1 MDYKLVAEKIL
12 ERVGGKN
19 NVEEL
24 VHCMTRLRFTLKDE
38 SIVDDELVKKTK
50 GVMGVMK
57 KSGQYQIIIGNEV
70 AGVYKEI
77 CNLGNFKKDHNNKNV
92 RSKKKQNI
100 FSEILDIISG
110 IMSPVIPALIGAA
123 MIKVLL
129 TVLPMIGILDASGQ
143 TYQLLSVVGDG
154 AFYFMP
160 VLIAMS
166 AARKFDANQYYAASI
181 ALILLHPNFTS
192 MLDSINGTGETL
204 KFFNFIPV
212 TYAYYG
218 YSVIPIIMSVAVLPY
233 IEKFVDKITPTITKN
248 FLKPMLVMLIIGP
261 LVMVVIGPLGSIF
274 GNVLTNIVYF
284 VHDKLGFIAVA
295 LVAAIFP
302 FIVMTGMHHAFTPIK
317 LGVLASTG
325 FEGFICIA
333 EFCSNMAQGAA
344 ALAVSIKSKNKDIK
358 QSAGSSAFSALV
370 AGITEPALYGTTL
383 RFKKPMIGACIGAGL
398 GGLVGGLFQMKCYG
412 VATPALVTIPQYIEQ
427 GNPKSII
434 YILITAG
441 VTILGSFIASYIIG
455 FEDIIEF
462 EEDDENGCMLAEK
475 SLNIGIKISSPLSG
489 EIVGL
494 SKVNDPTFESGVMGK
509 GTAIVPNN
517 GKIIAPFDGII
528 EAFFDTGHAIA
539 LKSDEGIEMLIHVG
553 IDTVNLEGKY
563 FKPKKSQGDR
573 IKAGDTILEFDIK
586 GIISEG
592 YEIVT
597 PVIITNSDNYMDV
610 VVENKNIVSEK
621 ECIMTVV

>member
-12 ERVGGKN
+12 KRVGGKD

-50 GVMGVMK
+50 GVMGIMK

-70 AGVYKEI
+70 AAVYKEL
-77 CNLGNFKKDHNNKNV
+77 CNLGNFKKDSNKRNV
-92 RSKKKQNI
+92 KPKKKQNL
-100 FSEILDIISG
+100 FEGLLDIISG

-129 TVLPMIGILDASGQ
+129 TVLPMIGLLDTSGQ

-166 AARKFDANQYYAASI
+166 AARKFDANPYYAVSI

-192 MLDSINGTGETL
+192 MLSGINETGETL
-204 KFFNFIPV
+204 KLFNFIPV

-233 IEKFVDKITPTITKN
+233 IEKFIDKITPTITKN

-261 LVMVVIGPLGSIF
+261 IVMVIIGPLGSIL

-284 VHDKLGFIAVA
+284 VHDKLGFIAVG

-317 LGVLASTG
+317 LSILAGTG

-344 ALAVSIKSKNKDIK
+344 ALAVSIKSKNKDVK

-434 YILITAG
+434 YILITAA
-441 VTILGSFIASYIIG
+441 VTIAGSFIASYLIG
-455 FEDIIEF
+455 FEDPIEND
-462 EEDDENGCMLAEK
+462 EVDENEETLVVNH
-475 SLNIGIKISSPLSG
+475 LNTGIKVSSPLEG
-489 EIVGL
+489 EMVEL
-494 SKVNDPTFESGVMGK
+494 SQVNDATFASGIIGK
-509 GTAIVPNN
+509 GTAIIPTK
-517 GKIIAPFDGII
+517 GQIIAPFDGVVD
-528 EAFFDTGHAIA
+528 AFFDTGHAIG
-539 LKSDEGIEMLIHVG
+539 LKSNEGIEMLIHVG
-553 IDTVNLEGKY
+553 IDTVNLGGKY
-563 FKPKKSQGDR
+563 FEPKKLQGDK
-573 IKAGDTILEFDIK
+573 IKAGDVILEFDIQ
-586 GIISEG
+586 GILSEG
-592 YEIVT
+592 YEVVT
-597 PVIITNSDNYMDV
+597 PVIIANSDSYIDV
-610 VVENKNIVSEK
+610 FIENKSVVNEK
-621 ECIMTVV
+621 ENIMTVV

>member
-1 MDYKLVAEKIL
+1 MDYKLLGQKIL
-12 ERVGGKN
+12 ERVGGKE
-19 NVEEL
+19 NVEGL

-50 GVMGVMK
+50 GVMGIMK
-57 KSGQYQIIIGNEV
+57 KGGQYQIIIGNEV
-70 AGVYKEI
+70 AAVYKEI
-77 CNLGNFKKDHNNKNV
+77 CKLGNFQEASNNNV
-92 RSKKKQNI
+92 VKPKKKQNM
-100 FSEILDIISG
+100 FSEILDVISG
-110 IMSPVIPALIGAA
+110 IMSPVIPAIIGAA

-129 TVLPMIGILDASGQ
+129 TVLPMIGILSDTSQ

-166 AARKFDANQYYAASI
+166 AAKKFGANPYYAVSI
-181 ALILLHPNFTS
+181 ALILLHPNFS
-192 MLDSINGTGETL
+192 AMLEGIKEGGETL
-204 KFFNFIPV
+204 KFFNVIPV
-212 TYAYYG
+212 SYAFYA
-218 YSVIPIIMSVAVLPY
+218 YSVIPIIMSVWILPH

-261 LVMVVIGPLGSIF
+261 IVMVAIGPLGSIL
-274 GNVLTNIVYF
+274 GNILSSAVYF
-284 VHDKLGFIAVA
+284 IHDKLGFIAVG

-333 EFCSNMAQGAA
+333 EFASNMAQGAA
-344 ALAVSIKSKNKDIK
+344 ALAVSVKSKNKDVK

-383 RFKKPMIGACIGAGL
+383 RFKKPMMGACIGAGI
-398 GGLVGGLFQMKCYG
+398 GGLVGGFFQMKCYG

-434 YILITAG
+434 YVLITAA
-441 VTILGSFIASYIIG
+441 VTIVGSFVASYLIG
-455 FEDIIEF
+455 FDDPV
-462 EEDDENGCMLAEK
+462 EEDEENEEKLVIK
-475 SLNIGIKISSPLSG
+475 SLNTGVKVASPLSG
-489 EIVGL
+489 EMVEL
-494 SKVNDPTFESGVMGK
+494 SQVNDATFASGIIGK
-509 GTAIVPNN
+509 GTAIIPTK
-517 GKIIAPFDGII
+517 GQIIAPFDGVVD
-528 EAFFDTGHAIA
+528 AFFDTGHAIG

-553 IDTVNLEGKY
+553 IDTVNLGGKY
-563 FKPKKSQGDR
+563 FNPKKSQGDK
-573 IKAGDTILEFDIK
+573 IKAGDIILEFDIQ

-592 YEIVT
+592 YEVVT
-597 PVIITNSDNYMDV
+597 PVIITNSDSYMDII
-610 VVENKNIVSEK
+610 VENKSIVNEK
-621 ECIMTVV
+621 EYIMTVL

>member
-38 SIVDDELVKKTK
+38 SIVDDDLVKKTK
-50 GVMGVMK
+50 GVMGIMK

-70 AGVYKEI
+70 AAVYKEI
-77 CNLGNFKKDHNNKNV
+77 CNLGNFKKDSNNKNM
-92 RSKKKQNI
+92 KPKQKQNI
-100 FSEILDIISG
+100 FSGVLDIISG

-129 TVLPMIGILDASGQ
+129 TVLPMIGILDSSGQ

-192 MLDSINGTGETL
+192 MLDGINGTGETL

-261 LVMVVIGPLGSIF
+261 IVMVVIGPLGSIF
-274 GNVLTNIVYF
+274 GNILTDIVYF
-284 VHDKLGFIAVA
+284 IHDKLGFIAVA

-317 LGVLASTG
+317 LGVLAGTG

-344 ALAVSIKSKNKDIK
+344 ALAVSVKSKNKDVK

-441 VTILGSFIASYIIG
+441 VTIVGSFIASYIIG
-455 FEDIIEF
+455 FEDPVE
-462 EEDDENGCMLAEK
+462 EEDENEEVSNVK
-475 SLNIGIKISSPLSG
+475 PLNTGIKILSPLAG
-489 EIVGL
+489 EMVEL
-494 SKVNDPTFESGVMGK
+494 SQVNDATFASGVMGK
-509 GTAIVPNN
+509 GTAIIPTS
-517 GKIIAPFDGII
+517 GKIIAPFDGVID
-528 EAFFDTGHAIA
+528 AFFDTGHAIG
-539 LKSDEGIEMLIHVG
+539 LKSNEGVEMLIHVG
-553 IDTVNLEGKY
+553 IDTVNLGGKY
-563 FKPKKSQGDR
+563 FNPKKVQGDKV
-573 IKAGDTILEFDIK
+573 KAGDVILEFDIS

-592 YEIVT
+592 YEVVT
-597 PVIITNSDNYMDV
+597 PVIITNSDSYMDV
-610 VVENKNIVSEK
+610 IVEDKSVVNEK
-621 ECIMTVV
+621 ECIMTLV

>member
-1 MDYKLVAEKIL
+1 MDYKLLGQKIL
-12 ERVGGKN
+12 ERVGGKE
-19 NVEEL
+19 NVEGL

-57 KSGQYQIIIGNEV
+57 KGGQYQIIIGNEV
-70 AGVYKEI
+70 AAVYKEI
-77 CNLGNFKKDHNNKNV
+77 CKLGNFQEASNNNV
-92 RSKKKQNI
+92 VKPKKKQNM
-100 FSEILDIISG
+100 FSEILDVISG
-110 IMSPVIPALIGAA
+110 IMSPVIPAIIGAA

-129 TVLPMIGILDASGQ
+129 TVLPMIGILSDTSQ

-166 AARKFDANQYYAASI
+166 AAKKFGANPYYAVSI
-181 ALILLHPNFTS
+181 ALILLHPNFS
-192 MLDSINGTGETL
+192 AMLEGIKEGGETL
-204 KFFNFIPV
+204 KFFNVIPV
-212 TYAYYG
+212 SYAFYA
-218 YSVIPIIMSVAVLPY
+218 YSVIPIIMSVWILPH

-261 LVMVVIGPLGSIF
+261 IVMVAIGPLGSIL
-274 GNVLTNIVYF
+274 GNILSSAVYF
-284 VHDKLGFIAVA
+284 IHDKLGFIAVG

-333 EFCSNMAQGAA
+333 EFASNMAQGAA
-344 ALAVSIKSKNKDIK
+344 ALAVSVKSKNKDVK

-383 RFKKPMIGACIGAGL
+383 RFKKPMMGACIGAGI
-398 GGLVGGLFQMKCYG
+398 GGLVGGFFQMKCYG

-434 YILITAG
+434 YVLITAA
-441 VTILGSFIASYIIG
+441 VTIVGSFVASYLIG
-455 FEDIIEF
+455 FDDPV
-462 EEDDENGCMLAEK
+462 EEDEENEEKLVIK
-475 SLNIGIKISSPLSG
+475 SLNTGVKVASPLSG
-489 EIVGL
+489 EMVEL
-494 SKVNDPTFESGVMGK
+494 SQVNDATFASGIIGK
-509 GTAIVPNN
+509 GTAIIPTK
-517 GKIIAPFDGII
+517 GQIIAPFDGVVD
-528 EAFFDTGHAIA
+528 AFFDTGHAIG
-539 LKSDEGIEMLIHVG
+539 LKSNEGIEMLIHVG
-553 IDTVNLEGKY
+553 IDTVNLGGKY
-563 FKPKKSQGDR
+563 FNPKKSQGDK
-573 IKAGDTILEFDIK
+573 IKAGDIILEFDIQ

-592 YEIVT
+592 YEVVT
-597 PVIITNSDNYMDV
+597 PVIITNSDSYMDII
-610 VVENKNIVSEK
+610 VENKSIVNEK
-621 ECIMTVV
+621 EYIMTVL

>member
-1 MDYKLVAEKIL
+1 MDYKLLAEKIL

-38 SIVDDELVKKTK
+38 SIVDDDLVKKTK
-50 GVMGVMK
+50 GVMGIMK

-70 AGVYKEI
+70 AAVYREI
-77 CNLGNFKKDHNNKNV
+77 CNLGNFKKDSSNKT
-92 RSKKKQNI
+92 RKPKQKQNI
-100 FSEILDIISG
+100 FSGVLDIISG

-129 TVLPMIGILDASGQ
+129 TVLPMIGILDSSGQ

-192 MLDSINGTGETL
+192 MLDGINRTGETL
-204 KFFNFIPV
+204 KFFNLIPV

-233 IEKFVDKITPTITKN
+233 IEKFVDKITPNITKN

-261 LVMVVIGPLGSIF
+261 IVMVVIGPLGSIF
-274 GNVLTNIVYF
+274 GNVLTDIVYF
-284 VHDKLGFIAVA
+284 VHDKLGFVAVA

-317 LGVLASTG
+317 LGVLASVG

-344 ALAVSIKSKNKDIK
+344 ALAVSVKSKNKDVK

-441 VTILGSFIASYIIG
+441 VTIVGSFIASYIIG
-455 FEDIIEF
+455 FEDPVE
-462 EEDDENGCMLAEK
+462 EEDENEEVSNVK
-475 SLNIGIKISSPLSG
+475 PLNTGIKILSPLAG
-489 EIVGL
+489 EMVEL
-494 SKVNDPTFESGVMGK
+494 SQVNDATFASGVMGK
-509 GTAIVPNN
+509 GTAIIPTS
-517 GKIIAPFDGII
+517 GKIIAPFDGVID
-528 EAFFDTGHAIA
+528 AFFDTGHAIG
-539 LKSDEGIEMLIHVG
+539 LKSNEGVEMLIHVG
-553 IDTVNLEGKY
+553 IDTVNLGGKY
-563 FKPKKSQGDR
+563 FNPKKVQGDKV
-573 IKAGDTILEFDIK
+573 KAGDVILEFDIS

-592 YEIVT
+592 YEVVT
-597 PVIITNSDNYMDV
+597 PVIITNSDSYMDV
-610 VVENKNIVSEK
+610 IVEEKSVVNEK
-621 ECIMTVV
+621 ECIMTLV

>member
-1 MDYKLVAEKIL
+1 MDYKLLGQKIL
-12 ERVGGKN
+12 ERVGGKE
-19 NVEEL
+19 NVEGL

-57 KSGQYQIIIGNEV
+57 KGGQYQIIIGNEV
-70 AGVYKEI
+70 AAVYKEI
-77 CNLGNFKKDHNNKNV
+77 CKLGNFQEASNNNV
-92 RSKKKQNI
+92 VKPKKKQNM
-100 FSEILDIISG
+100 FSEILDVISG
-110 IMSPVIPALIGAA
+110 IMSPVIPAIIGAA

-129 TVLPMIGILDASGQ
+129 TVLPMIGILSDTSQ

-166 AARKFDANQYYAASI
+166 AAKKFGANPYYAVSI
-181 ALILLHPNFTS
+181 ALILLHPNFS
-192 MLDSINGTGETL
+192 AMLEGIKEGGETL
-204 KFFNFIPV
+204 KFFNVIPV
-212 TYAYYG
+212 SYAFYA
-218 YSVIPIIMSVAVLPY
+218 YSVIPIIMSVWILPH

-261 LVMVVIGPLGSIF
+261 IVMVAIGPLGSIL
-274 GNVLTNIVYF
+274 GNILSSAVYF
-284 VHDKLGFIAVA
+284 IHDKLGFIAVG

-333 EFCSNMAQGAA
+333 EFASNMAQGAA
-344 ALAVSIKSKNKDIK
+344 ALAVSVKSKNKDVK

-383 RFKKPMIGACIGAGL
+383 RFKKPMMGACIGAGI
-398 GGLVGGLFQMKCYG
+398 GGLVGGFFQMKCYG

-434 YILITAG
+434 YVLITAA
-441 VTILGSFIASYIIG
+441 VTIVGSFVASYLIG
-455 FEDIIEF
+455 FDDPV
-462 EEDDENGCMLAEK
+462 EEDEENEEKLVIK
-475 SLNIGIKISSPLSG
+475 SLNTGVKVASPLSG
-489 EIVGL
+489 EMVEL
-494 SKVNDPTFESGVMGK
+494 SQVNDATFASGIIGK
-509 GTAIVPNN
+509 GTAIIPTK
-517 GKIIAPFDGII
+517 GQIIAPFDGVID
-528 EAFFDTGHAIA
+528 AFFDTGHAIG
-539 LKSDEGIEMLIHVG
+539 LKSNEGIEMLIHVG
-553 IDTVNLEGKY
+553 IDTVNLGGKY
-563 FKPKKSQGDR
+563 FNPKKSQGDK
-573 IKAGDTILEFDIK
+573 IKAGDIILEFDIQ

-592 YEIVT
+592 YEVVT
-597 PVIITNSDNYMDV
+597 PVIITNSDSYMDII
-610 VVENKNIVSEK
+610 VENKSIVNEK
-621 ECIMTVV
+621 EYIMTVL

>member
-38 SIVDDELVKKTK
+38 SIVDDDLVKKTK
-50 GVMGVMK
+50 GVMGIMK

-70 AGVYKEI
+70 AAVYREI
-77 CNLGNFKKDHNNKNV
+77 CNLGNFKKDSSNKTM
-92 RSKKKQNI
+92 KPKQKQNI
-100 FSEILDIISG
+100 FSGVLDIISG

-129 TVLPMIGILDASGQ
+129 TVLPMIGILDSSGQ

-192 MLDSINGTGETL
+192 MLDGINGTGETL
-204 KFFNFIPV
+204 KFFNLIPV

-233 IEKFVDKITPTITKN
+233 IEKFVDRITPNITKN

-261 LVMVVIGPLGSIF
+261 IVMVVIGPLGSIF
-274 GNVLTNIVYF
+274 GNVLTDIVYF
-284 VHDKLGFIAVA
+284 VHDKLGFVAVA

-317 LGVLASTG
+317 LGVLASVG

-344 ALAVSIKSKNKDIK
+344 ALAVSVKSKNKDVK

-441 VTILGSFIASYIIG
+441 VTIVGSFIASYIIG
-455 FEDIIEF
+455 FEDPVE
-462 EEDDENGCMLAEK
+462 EEDENEEVSNVK
-475 SLNIGIKISSPLSG
+475 PLNTGIKILSPLAG
-489 EIVGL
+489 EMVEL
-494 SKVNDPTFESGVMGK
+494 SQVNDATFASGVMGK
-509 GTAIVPNN
+509 GTAIIPTS
-517 GKIIAPFDGII
+517 GKIIAPFDGVID
-528 EAFFDTGHAIA
+528 AFFDTGHAIG
-539 LKSDEGIEMLIHVG
+539 LKSNEGVEMLIHVG
-553 IDTVNLEGKY
+553 IDTVNLGGKY
-563 FKPKKSQGDR
+563 FNPKKVQGDKV
-573 IKAGDTILEFDIK
+573 KAGDVILEFDIS

-592 YEIVT
+592 YEVVT
-597 PVIITNSDNYMDV
+597 PVIITNSDSYMDV
-610 VVENKNIVSEK
+610 IVEDKSVVNEK
-621 ECIMTVV
+621 ECIMTLV

>member
-1 MDYKLVAEKIL
+1 MDYKLLGQKIL
-12 ERVGGKN
+12 ERVGGKE
-19 NVEEL
+19 NVEGL

-70 AGVYKEI
+70 AAVYKEI
-77 CNLGNFKKDHNNKNV
+77 CKLGNFQEASNNNV
-92 RSKKKQNI
+92 VKPKKKQNM
-100 FSEILDIISG
+100 FSEILDVISG
-110 IMSPVIPALIGAA
+110 IMLPVIPAIIGAA

-129 TVLPMIGILDASGQ
+129 TVLPMIGILSDTSQ

-166 AARKFDANQYYAASI
+166 AAKKFRANPYYAVSI
-181 ALILLHPNFTS
+181 ALILLHPNFS
-192 MLDSINGTGETL
+192 AMLEGVKEGGETL
-204 KFFNFIPV
+204 KFFNVIPV
-212 TYAYYG
+212 SYALYA
-218 YSVIPIIMSVAVLPY
+218 YSVIPIIMSVWILPH

-261 LVMVVIGPLGSIF
+261 IVMVAIGPLGSIL
-274 GNVLTNIVYF
+274 GNILSSAVYF
-284 VHDKLGFIAVA
+284 IHDKLGFIAVG

-333 EFCSNMAQGAA
+333 EFASNMAQGAA
-344 ALAVSIKSKNKDIK
+344 ALAVSVKSKNKDVK

-383 RFKKPMIGACIGAGL
+383 RFKKPMMGACIGAGI
-398 GGLVGGLFQMKCYG
+398 GGLVGGFFQMKCYG

-434 YILITAG
+434 YVLITAA
-441 VTILGSFIASYIIG
+441 VTIVGSFAASYLIG
-455 FEDIIEF
+455 FDDPV
-462 EEDDENGCMLAEK
+462 EEDEENEEKLVIK
-475 SLNIGIKISSPLSG
+475 SLNTGVKVASPLSG
-489 EIVGL
+489 EMVEL
-494 SKVNDPTFESGVMGK
+494 SQVNDATFASGIIGK
-509 GTAIVPNN
+509 GTAIIPTK
-517 GKIIAPFDGII
+517 GQIIAPFDGVVD
-528 EAFFDTGHAIA
+528 AFFDTGHAIG
-539 LKSDEGIEMLIHVG
+539 LKSNEGIEMLIHVG
-553 IDTVNLEGKY
+553 IDTVNLGGKY
-563 FKPKKSQGDR
+563 FNPKKSQGDK
-573 IKAGDTILEFDIK
+573 IKAGDIILEFDIQ

-592 YEIVT
+592 YEVVT
-597 PVIITNSDNYMDV
+597 PVIITNSDSYMDII
-610 VVENKNIVSEK
+610 VENKSIVNEK
-621 ECIMTVV
+621 EYIMTVL